1 MTRIDRALM
10 QQCIL
15 LLTLLIGL
23 TFLPRAYAINSGNE
37 DLKQQRQAYTKSLQL
52 ARKGDWKSLRKQ
64 RQSLVEYPLYPYLLY
79 ADLIAGMRYSRR
91 AEVRNY
97 LTHYAGTL
105 KAAYLQGRWLDYLVR
120 HRHWQ
125 SYVDFYSLNSYA
137 TNNANTSRQC
147 HFHLSQYRLGEK
159 IEALQAGLLLWTE
172 GKSQPKTCDK
182 LFGLLIRGG
191 HISEARAWERF
202 NKAMISHNYQL
213 ARYLRRFFTS
223 PHYQKRYNTYYNVDR
238 LPTRVSQYEAF
249 TERSPDEHNIL
260 EHGLK
265 HLARKDPASALKHWN
280 HYQKTHEFSHI
291 AQANIVSAIIKGL
304 YKDGRQASADGY
316 FVKHLDLL
324 NQSLD
329 GALTEWRIR
338 EALRDLDWPAVK
350 RWIARL
356 PQANKEKNNWRYW
369 AIRTMEE
376 LPATESTANLMALTR
391 ALAMERDFYGFLA
404 SDKLAQEY
412 NLNYQPVDV
421 AEAHVLNLSRQPAMQ
436 RARELL
442 FHGLSLDASREW
454 RSATANFTTEDW
466 LAAAVLA
473 NRWQWHS
480 KAIASLGTVK
490 QWDDIQIRFPLAYV
504 AQINSAA
511 EKTKIPAY
519 MLFALARQESGFNA
533 TATSPAGA
541 MGLIQVMPATA
552 KETSRKYKIPYHNK
566 RQLHD
571 VNTNVPIG
579 AHYYK
584 GLIKRFGNNR
594 ILATAAYNAGP
605 HRVSRWQKDS
615 AGKLPF
621 DIWMTL
627 IPFEETRN
635 YVRNVLMY
643 SVIYSRKLGLTTD
656 MLESYE
662 RDELL

>member
-1 MTRIDRALM
+1 MIRIDRARI
-10 QQCIL
+10 QQSML
-15 LLTLLIGL
+15 LFTLLTGLALL
-23 TFLPRAYAINSGNE
+23 PQAYAIDSNSD
-37 DLKQQRQAYTKSLQL
+37 DLTQQRQAYTKALQL
-52 ARKGDWKSLRKQ
+52 ARDGEWRSLRKQ
-64 RQSLVEYPLYPYLLY
+64 RRSLVDYPLYPYLIY

-97 LTHYAGTL
+97 LTNYEGTL
-105 KAAYLQGRWLDYLVR
+105 KATYLQGRWLDYLVR

-137 TNNANTSRQC
+137 TNTANTSRQC
-147 HFHLSQYRLGEK
+147 HFHLAQYRLGK
-159 IEALQAGLLLWTE
+159 KTEALQAGLLLWTE
-172 GKSQPKTCDK
+172 GKSQPKNCDR

-191 HISEARAWERF
+191 HISEALAWERF
-202 NKAMISHNYQL
+202 NKAIISHNYQL

-223 PHYQKRYNTYYNVDR
+223 PQYQKRYNTYYSVDR
-238 LPTRVSQYEAF
+238 LPTRVSQYEDF
-249 TERSPDEHNIL
+249 TEHSPDEHNIL

-265 HLARKDPASALKHWN
+265 HLARKDPVNALKHWTQ
-280 HYQKTHEFSHI
+280 YQKTHEFSHS
-291 AQANIVSAIIKGL
+291 AQANVVSAIVKAL
-304 YKDGRQASADGY
+304 YKNGPHAKADGY
-316 FVKHLDLL
+316 FVEHLDLL

-329 GALTEWRIR
+329 GGLTEWRIR
-338 EALRDLDWPAVK
+338 EALRELDWPAVK
-350 RWIARL
+350 HWIARL

-369 AIRTMEE
+369 AIRSNEE
-376 LPATESTANLMALTR
+376 LPTTESEANILRLTR
-391 ALAMERDFYGFLA
+391 ELAMERDFYGFLA
-404 SDKLAQEY
+404 SDKLTQEY
-412 NLNYQPVDV
+412 SLNYQPLDV
-421 AEAHVLNLSRQPAMQ
+421 AEVRVVNLSRQPAIQ

-454 RSATANFTTEDW
+454 RSATASFTTEDW

-511 EKTKIPAY
+511 EETKVPAY

-552 KETSRKYKIPYHNK
+552 KETSRKYKIPYYNK

-605 HRVSRWQKDS
+605 YRVSRWQKDS

-621 DIWMTL
+621 DIWISL
-627 IPFEETRN
+627 IPFEETRS
-635 YVRNVLMY
+635 YVRNVMMY
-643 SVIYSRKLGLTTD
+643 SVIYSRKLGLTPD
-656 MLESYE
+656 MIESYE
-662 RDELL
+662 REELL

>member
-1 MTRIDRALM
+1 
-10 QQCIL
+10 
-15 LLTLLIGL
+15 
-23 TFLPRAYAINSGNE
+23 
-37 DLKQQRQAYTKSLQL
+37 
-52 ARKGDWKSLRKQ
+52 
-64 RQSLVEYPLYPYLLY
+64 
-79 ADLIAGMRYSRR
+79 
-91 AEVRNY
+91 
-97 LTHYAGTL
+97 
-105 KAAYLQGRWLDYLVR
+105 
-120 HRHWQ
+120 
-125 SYVDFYSLNSYA
+125 
-137 TNNANTSRQC
+137 
-147 HFHLSQYRLGEK
+147 
-159 IEALQAGLLLWTE
+159 
-172 GKSQPKTCDK
+172 
-182 LFGLLIRGG
+182 
-191 HISEARAWERF
+191 
-202 NKAMISHNYQL
+202 
-213 ARYLRRFFTS
+213 
-223 PHYQKRYNTYYNVDR
+223 
-238 LPTRVSQYEAF
+238 
-249 TERSPDEHNIL
+249 
-260 EHGLK
+260 
-265 HLARKDPASALKHWN
+265 
-280 HYQKTHEFSHI
+280 
-291 AQANIVSAIIKGL
+291 
-304 YKDGRQASADGY
+304 
-316 FVKHLDLL
+316 
-324 NQSLD
+324 
-329 GALTEWRIR
+329 
-338 EALRDLDWPAVK
+338 
-350 RWIARL
+350 
-356 PQANKEKNNWRYW
+356 
-369 AIRTMEE
+369 
-376 LPATESTANLMALTR
+376 
-391 ALAMERDFYGFLA
+391 MERDFYGFLA

-480 KAIASLGTVK
+480 KAIASLGAVK

-627 IPFEETRN
+627 IPFEETRS

-643 SVIYSRKLGLTTD
+643 SVIYSRKLGLTNG

>member
-1 MTRIDRALM
+1 MTRIDRVFI
-10 QQCIL
+10 QQFML
-15 LLTLLIGL
+15 FTLLIGL
-23 TFLPRAYAINSGNE
+23 ALLPRAYAIDSNSD
-37 DLKQQRQAYTKSLQL
+37 DLIQQRQAYTKALQL
-52 ARKGDWKSLRKQ
+52 ARKGEWRSLRKQ

-91 AEVRNY
+91 VEVRNY
-97 LTHYAGTL
+97 LTSYEGTV
-105 KAAYLQGRWLDYLVR
+105 KATYLQGRWLDYLVR

-137 TNNANTSRQC
+137 TDTANTSRQC
-147 HFHLSQYRLGEK
+147 HFHLSQYRLGK
-159 IEALQAGLLLWTE
+159 KTEALQAGLLLWTE
-172 GKSQPKTCDK
+172 GKSQPKACDK
-182 LFGLLIRGG
+182 IFGLLIRGG
-191 HISEARAWERF
+191 HISEALAWERF
-202 NKAMISHNYQL
+202 NKAIMSHNYQL
-213 ARYLRRFFTS
+213 ARYLRRFFIS
-223 PHYQKRYNTYYNVDR
+223 PQYQKRYNTYYSVDR
-238 LPTRVSQYEAF
+238 LPARVSQYEDF
-249 TERSPDEHNIL
+249 TEQSSDEHNIL

-265 HLARKDPASALKHWN
+265 HLARKDPVNALKHWTQ
-280 HYQKTHEFSHI
+280 YQKTHEFSHS
-291 AQANIVSAIIKGL
+291 AQANVVSAIVKAL
-304 YKDGRQASADGY
+304 YKDGRQATADGY
-316 FVKHLDLL
+316 FVEHLDLL
-324 NQSLD
+324 NQALA
-329 GALTEWRIR
+329 GGLTEWRIR
-338 EALRDLDWPAVK
+338 EALRELDWPAVK
-350 RWIARL
+350 HWLARL

-369 AIRTMEE
+369 AIRSMEE
-376 LPATESTANLMALTR
+376 LPTIESEANILTLTR
-391 ALAMERDFYGFLA
+391 ALARERDFYGFLA

-412 NLNYQPVDV
+412 SLNYQPLDV
-421 AEAHVLNLSRQPAMQ
+421 AEVHVVNLSRQPAIQ

-454 RSATANFTTEDW
+454 RSATASFITQDW

-480 KAIASLGTVK
+480 KAIASLGTAK
-490 QWDDIQIRFPLAYV
+490 QYDDIQIRFPLAYV
-504 AQINSAA
+504 AQINLAA

-552 KETSRKYKIPYHNK
+552 KETARKYKIPYHSK

-571 VNTNVPIG
+571 ANTNVPIG
-579 AHYYK
+579 ANYYK

-621 DIWMTL
+621 DIWISL
-627 IPFEETRN
+627 IPFKETRS

-643 SVIYSRKLGLTTD
+643 SVIYSRKLGLTPD

>member
-1 MTRIDRALM
+1 MPRIDRAFI
-10 QQCIL
+10 QQFML
-15 LLTLLIGL
+15 FTLLIGL
-23 TFLPRAYAINSGNE
+23 ALLPRAYAIDANSD
-37 DLKQQRQAYTKSLQL
+37 DLIQQRQAYTKALQL
-52 ARKGDWKSLRKQ
+52 ARKGEWRSLRKQ
-64 RQSLVEYPLYPYLLY
+64 RQSLVDYPLYPYLLY

-91 AEVRNY
+91 VEVRNY
-97 LTHYAGTL
+97 LTSYAGTV
-105 KAAYLQGRWLDYLVR
+105 KATYLQGRWLDYLAR

-137 TNNANTSRQC
+137 TNSANTSRQC
-147 HFHLSQYRLGEK
+147 HFYLSQYRLGK
-159 IEALQAGLLLWTE
+159 KMEALRAGLLLWTE
-172 GKSQPKTCDK
+172 GKSQPKACDK
-182 LFGLLIRGG
+182 LFSLLIRGG
-191 HISEARAWERF
+191 HISEALAWERF
-202 NKAMISHNYQL
+202 NKAITSHNYQL

-223 PHYQKRYNTYYNVDR
+223 PQYQKRYDTYYSVDR
-238 LPTRVSQYEAF
+238 LPTRVSQYEDF
-249 TERSPDEHNIL
+249 TEHSPDEHNIL

-265 HLARKDPASALKHWN
+265 HLARKNPVTALKHWAQ
-280 HYQKTHEFSHI
+280 YRKTHEFSHS
-291 AQANIVSAIIKGL
+291 AQANVVSAIVKAL
-304 YKDGRQASADGY
+304 YKDGQQATADSY
-316 FVKHLDLL
+316 FVEHLDLL

-329 GALTEWRIR
+329 GSLTEWRIR
-338 EALRDLDWPAVK
+338 EALRVLDWPAVK
-350 RWIARL
+350 YWLARL
-356 PQANKEKNNWRYW
+356 PQANKEKSNWRYW
-369 AIRTMEE
+369 AIRSLEE
-376 LPATESTANLMALTR
+376 LPTTESEANILTLTR

-412 NLNYQPVDV
+412 SLNYQPLDV
-421 AEAHVLNLSRQPAMQ
+421 AEVHVVNISRQPAMQ

-454 RSATANFTTEDW
+454 RSATASFITQDW

-473 NRWQWHS
+473 NRWHWHS
-480 KAIASLGTVK
+480 KAIASLGTAK
-490 QWDDIQIRFPLAYV
+490 HWDDIQIRFPLAYV
-504 AQINSAA
+504 AQINLAA
-511 EKTKIPAY
+511 EQTKIPAY

-552 KETSRKYKIPYHNK
+552 KETARKYKIPYHSK

-579 AHYYK
+579 ANYYK

-605 HRVSRWQKDS
+605 HRVLRWQKDS
-615 AGKLPF
+615 TGKLPF
-621 DIWMTL
+621 DIWISL
-627 IPFEETRN
+627 IPFKETRS

-643 SVIYSRKLGLTTD
+643 SVIYSRKLGLTSD

>member
-1 MTRIDRALM
+1 MIRIDRAFI
-10 QQCIL
+10 QQSML
-15 LLTLLIGL
+15 LFTLLIGL
-23 TFLPRAYAINSGNE
+23 ALLPRAYGIDSNSD
-37 DLKQQRQAYTKSLQL
+37 DLKQQRQAYTKALQL
-52 ARKGDWKSLRKQ
+52 ARDGEWRSLRKQ
-64 RQSLVEYPLYPYLLY
+64 RQSLVDYPLYPYLLY

-97 LTHYAGTL
+97 LTNYEGTL
-105 KAAYLQGRWLDYLVR
+105 KATYLQGRWLDYLVR

-137 TNNANTSRQC
+137 TNTANTSRQC
-147 HFHLSQYRLGEK
+147 HFHLAQYRLGK
-159 IEALQAGLLLWTE
+159 KMEALQASLLLWTE
-172 GKSQPKTCDK
+172 GKSQPKNCDR
-182 LFGLLIRGG
+182 LFSLLIRGG
-191 HISEARAWERF
+191 HISEALAWERF
-202 NKAMISHNYQL
+202 NKAIISHNYQL
-213 ARYLRRFFTS
+213 ARYLRRFFSS
-223 PHYQKRYNTYYNVDR
+223 PQYQKRYNTYYSVDR
-238 LPTRVSQYEAF
+238 MPTRVSQYEDF
-249 TERSPDEHNIL
+249 TEHSPDEHNIL

-265 HLARKDPASALKHWN
+265 HLARKDPVNALKHWTQ
-280 HYQKTHEFSHI
+280 YQKTHEFSHS
-291 AQANIVSAIIKGL
+291 AQANVVSAIVKAL
-304 YKDGRQASADGY
+304 YKNGPHAKADGY
-316 FVKHLDLL
+316 FVEHLDLL

-329 GALTEWRIR
+329 GGLTEWRIR
-338 EALRDLDWPAVK
+338 EALRELDWPDVK
-350 RWIARL
+350 HWIARL

-369 AIRTMEE
+369 AIRSNEQ
-376 LPATESTANLMALTR
+376 LPTTESEAKILTLTR

-404 SDKLAQEY
+404 SDKLTQEY
-412 NLNYQPVDV
+412 SLNYQPLDV
-421 AEAHVLNLSRQPAMQ
+421 AEDRVVNLSRQPAMQ

-442 FHGLSLDASREW
+442 FHGFTIDASREW
-454 RSATANFTTEDW
+454 RSATASFTIEDW

-504 AQINSAA
+504 EQINSAA
-511 EKTKIPAY
+511 EETKVPAY

-552 KETSRKYKIPYHNK
+552 KETSRKYKIPYYNK

-571 VNTNVPIG
+571 VNTNVPLG

-605 HRVSRWQKDS
+605 YRVSRWQKDS

-621 DIWMTL
+621 DIWISL
-627 IPFEETRN
+627 IPFEETRS

-643 SVIYSRKLGLTTD
+643 SVIYSRKLGLTPE

-662 RDELL
+662 REELL